1 MHTVKTYNSS
11 IYLSIEQIVGVPQQE
26 KRNSNELVRNSREL
40 VLRSTAATLLADS
53 AGTQ

>member
-26 KRNSNELVRNSREL
+26 KCSNGLVRNSREL